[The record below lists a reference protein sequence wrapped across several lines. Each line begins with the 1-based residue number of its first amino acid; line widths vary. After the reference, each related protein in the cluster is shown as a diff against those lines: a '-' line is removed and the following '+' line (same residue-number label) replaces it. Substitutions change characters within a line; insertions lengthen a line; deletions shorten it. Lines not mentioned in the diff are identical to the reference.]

1 MDGRK
6 IKRNKKG
13 GNKMIF
19 LWAIFIL
26 FIIEGSRIAG
36 RIISDK
42 RRRKRKI
49 RYYKGVILNLERLL
63 KATNG
68 KN

>member
-13 GNKMIF
+13 GNKMMF

-42 RRRKRKI
+42 RKRKRKI
-49 RYYKGVILNLERLL
+49 RYYKGGDLRFRKTSKGYEW
-63 KATNG
+63 
-68 KN
+68 

>member
-1 MDGRK
+1 
-6 IKRNKKG
+6 
-13 GNKMIF
+13 MIF

-49 RYYKGVILNLERLL
+49 RYFKGGDL
-63 KATNG
+63 KFRKTSKG
-68 KN
+68 YEW